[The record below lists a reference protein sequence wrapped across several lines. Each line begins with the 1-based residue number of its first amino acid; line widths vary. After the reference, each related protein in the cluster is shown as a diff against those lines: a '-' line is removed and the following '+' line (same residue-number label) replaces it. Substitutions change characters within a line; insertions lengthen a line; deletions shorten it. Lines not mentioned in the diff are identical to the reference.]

1 MVPKLFCKAQNIDLC
16 RDWQTTWFRMIVPD
30 VEGAAVVVV
39 GGLSGETRDWSPRL
53 GPEVDDHI

>member
-1 MVPKLFCKAQNIDLC
+1 MF
-16 RDWQTTWFRMIVPD
+16 VPD

-53 GPEVDDHI
+53 GPEVDDHL